1 MKNSQYFLHD
11 CCARNN
17 AKMLSLTAD
26 KGLEGYGAYWVLLEY
41 LREQSD
47 YYMPL
52 SLLPS
57 LAKQLGKFTQWVEE
71 IVCNYGLFVLTDDG
85 RFTSQGLQQRMK
97 PLENKR
103 KARDAKA
110 EKEALKL
117 AAQQAGNGTPPTAS
131 RRTRGSSNPV
141 RPVVA
146 KPVGEADC
154 FSESHEAVS
163 PSGETASQPT
173 CETVSPTQ
181 QMVPPTYE
189 AVPQTRETVAPIC
202 EAVPQTQETALPPT
216 NETVQP
222 TTHESVAPSEKTVPP
237 TQKTMPEKPVNSNT
251 NSSFSAAQKTETNE
265 KNSAKNVENTP
276 LQLLDNELVAKSS
289 LEENSIVENSIE
301 EIKRKEKEATASE
314 KESSSSGRKSSSW
327 EGWLNEALGE
337 RSWLEL
343 QAMHSGL
350 GGAFLPYLEVISKT
364 FREHVLRQGTE
375 VTICSLRD
383 VKSYFSN
390 YIRQGSITNKHL
402 REVIEKAATTNVY
415 RFEQLVDG
423 QRTYCGLPIP
433 EGAPPR
439 PAMTS
444 VWDER
449 KLCWEY

>member
-47 YYMPL
+47 YCMPL

-85 RFTSQGLQQRMK
+85 RFTSKGLQQRMK

-110 EKEALKL
+110 EK
-117 AAQQAGNGTPPTAS
+117 AA
-131 RRTRGSSNPV
+131 RTK
-141 RPVVA
+141 A
-146 KPVGEADC
+146 
-154 FSESHEAVS
+154 
-163 PSGETASQPT
+163 Q
-173 CETVSPTQ
+173 
-181 QMVPPTYE
+181 
-189 AVPQTRETVAPIC
+189 
-202 EAVPQTQETALPPT
+202 
-216 NETVQP
+216 
-222 TTHESVAPSEKTVPP
+222 
-237 TQKTMPEKPVNSNT
+237 NSNT

-265 KNSAKNVENTP
+265 KNSAKKVENTP
-276 LQLLDNELVAKSS
+276 LQLVDNERVAKAS
-289 LEENSIVENSIE
+289 LEEKRIEEKRIE

-314 KESSSSGRKSSSW
+314 KESSSSGSKSSSW

-343 QAMHSGL
+343 QAIHSGL
-350 GGAFLPYLEVISKT
+350 SGAFLPYLEVSSKA

-390 YIRQGSITNKHL
+390 FIRQGTVTNKRL
-402 REVIEKAATTNVY
+402 RELIEKAAATNVY

-423 QRTYCGLPIP
+423 QPTYCGLPIP

-439 PAMTS
+439 PAVTS

-449 KLCWEY
+449 KFCWEY

>member
-47 YYMPL
+47 YCMPL

-146 KPVGEADC
+146 KSVGEADC

-163 PSGETASQPT
+163 PNGETASQPT

-189 AVPQTRETVAPIC
+189 AVPQTREIVAPI
-202 EAVPQTQETALPPT
+202 
-216 NETVQP
+216 
-222 TTHESVAPSEKTVPP
+222 
-237 TQKTMPEKPVNSNT
+237 QKNMPEKPVNSNT

-265 KNSAKNVENTP
+265 KNSAKKVENTP
-276 LQLLDNELVAKSS
+276 LQLLDNERVAKAS

-314 KESSSSGRKSSSW
+314 KESSSSGSKSSSW

-402 REVIEKAATTNVY
+402 REVIEKAAATDVY

-423 QRTYCGLPIP
+423 QRTYCGLLIP

-449 KLCWEY
+449 KHCWEY

>member
-71 IVCNYGLFVLTDDG
+71 LVCNYGLFVLTDDG

-110 EKEALKL
+110 EK
-117 AAQQAGNGTPPTAS
+117 AARKKAQ
-131 RRTRGSSNPV
+131 
-141 RPVVA
+141 
-146 KPVGEADC
+146 
-154 FSESHEAVS
+154 
-163 PSGETASQPT
+163 
-173 CETVSPTQ
+173 
-181 QMVPPTYE
+181 
-189 AVPQTRETVAPIC
+189 
-202 EAVPQTQETALPPT
+202 
-216 NETVQP
+216 
-222 TTHESVAPSEKTVPP
+222 
-237 TQKTMPEKPVNSNT
+237 NSNT

-265 KNSAKNVENTP
+265 KNSAKKVENTP
-276 LQLLDNELVAKSS
+276 LQLADNERVAKAS
-289 LEENSIVENSIE
+289 LEEDRIVEKRIE

-314 KESSSSGRKSSSW
+314 KESSSSGSKSSSW

-343 QAMHSGL
+343 QAIHSGL
-350 GGAFLPYLEVISKT
+350 GGAFLPYLEVISKA

-375 VTICSLRD
+375 VTICLLRD

-390 YIRQGSITNKHL
+390 FIRQGTVTYKRL
-402 REVIEKAATTNVY
+402 RELIEKAAATNVY

-433 EGAPPR
+433 ERAPPR
-439 PAMTS
+439 PAVTS

-449 KLCWEY
+449 KHCWEY

>member
-117 AAQQAGNGTPPTAS
+117 AAQQAGNGTPPTAG
-131 RRTRGSSNPV
+131 RRTRGASNPV

-146 KPVGEADC
+146 KPVDEADC
-154 FSESHEAVS
+154 FSETSE
-163 PSGETASQPT
+163 
-173 CETVSPTQ
+173 
-181 QMVPPTYE
+181 
-189 AVPQTRETVAPIC
+189 
-202 EAVPQTQETALPPT
+202 ALPPT

-222 TTHESVAPSEKTVPP
+222 TTHESVSPTEKTVPP
-237 TQKTMPEKPVNSNT
+237 TEKTMPEKPVNSNT
-251 NSSFSAAQKTETNE
+251 NSSFSAAQKTEINE

-276 LQLLDNELVAKSS
+276 LQLLDNERVAKAS
-289 LEENSIVENSIE
+289 LVENSIVENSIE

-314 KESSSSGRKSSSW
+314 KESSSSGSKSSSW

-423 QRTYCGLPIP
+423 QRTYCGLTIP

>member
-1 MKNSQYFLHD
+1 MKNSQYLLHD

-26 KGLEGYGAYWVLLEY
+26 KGLEGYGAYWMLLEY

-47 YYMPL
+47 YCMPL

-71 IVCNYGLFVLTDDG
+71 LVCNYGLFVLTDDG

-117 AAQQAGNGTPPTAS
+117 AAQQAGNGTSPAAG
-131 RRTRGSSNPV
+131 RKTRAAAKPV

-146 KPVGEADC
+146 KLVDSAEC
-154 FSESHEAVS
+154 FS
-163 PSGETASQPT
+163 PT
-173 CETVSPTQ
+173 E
-181 QMVPPTYE
+181 
-189 AVPQTRETVAPIC
+189 
-202 EAVPQTQETALPPT
+202 
-216 NETVQP
+216 
-222 TTHESVAPSEKTVPP
+222 
-237 TQKTMPEKPVNSNT
+237 KTMPEKPVNNDE
-251 NSSFSAAQKTETNE
+251 NSSFSAVQKTETNE
-265 KNSAKNVENTP
+265 KNSAKKVENKP
-276 LQLLDNELVAKSS
+276 LQLVDNECVAKAS
-289 LEENSIVENSIE
+289 LEEKRIEEKRIE

-314 KESSSSGRKSSSW
+314 KESSSSGSESSSW

-343 QAMHSGL
+343 QAIHSGL
-350 GGAFLPYLEVISKT
+350 SGAFLPHLEVISKA

-390 YIRQGSITNKHL
+390 FIRQGTVTNKRL
-402 REVIEKAATTNVY
+402 RELIEKAAATNVY

-439 PAMTS
+439 PAVTS

-449 KLCWEY
+449 KFCWEY

>member
-1 MKNSQYFLHD
+1 MKNSQYLLHD

-47 YYMPL
+47 YCMPL

-71 IVCNYGLFVLTDDG
+71 LVCNYGLFVLTDDG

-110 EKEALKL
+110 EK
-117 AAQQAGNGTPPTAS
+117 AARKKA
-131 RRTRGSSNPV
+131 
-141 RPVVA
+141 
-146 KPVGEADC
+146 
-154 FSESHEAVS
+154 
-163 PSGETASQPT
+163 
-173 CETVSPTQ
+173 
-181 QMVPPTYE
+181 
-189 AVPQTRETVAPIC
+189 
-202 EAVPQTQETALPPT
+202 
-216 NETVQP
+216 
-222 TTHESVAPSEKTVPP
+222 
-237 TQKTMPEKPVNSNT
+237 VNSNT

-265 KNSAKNVENTP
+265 KNSAKNIENKP
-276 LQLLDNELVAKSS
+276 LQLADNERVANVF
-289 LEENSIVENSIE
+289 LEEKRIEEKRIE

-314 KESSSSGRKSSSW
+314 KESSSSGSKSSFW

-343 QAMHSGL
+343 QAIHSGL
-350 GGAFLPYLEVISKT
+350 SGAFLPHLEVISKA
-364 FREHVLRQGTE
+364 FREHVLLQGTE

-390 YIRQGSITNKHL
+390 FIRQGTVTNKRL
-402 REVIEKAATTNVY
+402 RKLIEKAAATNVY

-423 QRTYCGLPIP
+423 QPTYCGLPIP

-439 PAMTS
+439 PAVTS

-449 KLCWEY
+449 KFCWEY

>member
-17 AKMLSLTAD
+17 AKMLLLTAD
-26 KGLEGYGAYWVLLEY
+26 KGLEGYGAYWMLLEY

-47 YYMPL
+47 YCMPL

-71 IVCNYGLFVLTDDG
+71 LVCNYGLFVLTDDG

-117 AAQQAGNGTPPTAS
+117 AAQQAGNGTPPAAG
-131 RRTRGSSNPV
+131 RKTRAAAKPV

-146 KPVGEADC
+146 KLVDSAEC
-154 FSESHEAVS
+154 FS
-163 PSGETASQPT
+163 PT
-173 CETVSPTQ
+173 
-181 QMVPPTYE
+181 
-189 AVPQTRETVAPIC
+189 
-202 EAVPQTQETALPPT
+202 
-216 NETVQP
+216 
-222 TTHESVAPSEKTVPP
+222 EKTL
-237 TQKTMPEKPVNSNT
+237 PETPVTSNT
-251 NSSFSAAQKTETNE
+251 NSSFSAAQKTEINE

-276 LQLLDNELVAKSS
+276 LQLVDNKRVTNAS
-289 LEENSIVENSIE
+289 LEEKRIVEKRIE

-314 KESSSSGRKSSSW
+314 KESSSSGSKSSSW
-327 EGWLNEALGE
+327 ESWLNEALGE

-350 GGAFLPYLEVISKT
+350 GGAFLPYLELISKT

-390 YIRQGSITNKHL
+390 YVRQGSITNKRL
-402 REVIEKAATTNVY
+402 RELIEKAAATDVY

-439 PAMTS
+439 PAVTS

>member
-1 MKNSQYFLHD
+1 
-11 CCARNN
+11 
-17 AKMLSLTAD
+17 
-26 KGLEGYGAYWVLLEY
+26 
-41 LREQSD
+41 
-47 YYMPL
+47 
-52 SLLPS
+52 
-57 LAKQLGKFTQWVEE
+57 
-71 IVCNYGLFVLTDDG
+71 
-85 RFTSQGLQQRMK
+85 MK

-163 PSGETASQPT
+163 P
-173 CETVSPTQ
+173 
-181 QMVPPTYE
+181 
-189 AVPQTRETVAPIC
+189 
-202 EAVPQTQETALPPT
+202 T

-222 TTHESVAPSEKTVPP
+222 TTHESVAPTEKTVPP
-237 TQKTMPEKPVNSNT
+237 TPKTMPEKPVNSNT
-251 NSSFSAAQKTETNE
+251 NSSFSTAQKTETNE

-276 LQLLDNELVAKSS
+276 LQLFDNERVAKSS

-449 KLCWEY
+449 KHCWEY

>member
-154 FSESHEAVS
+154 FSETSEAVS
-163 PSGETASQPT
+163 
-173 CETVSPTQ
+173 
-181 QMVPPTYE
+181 
-189 AVPQTRETVAPIC
+189 
-202 EAVPQTQETALPPT
+202 PT

-222 TTHESVAPSEKTVPP
+222 TTHESVSPTEKTVPP
-237 TQKTMPEKPVNSNT
+237 TEKTMPQEPVNNNT

-265 KNSAKNVENTP
+265 KNSAKKVENTP
-276 LQLLDNELVAKSS
+276 LQLVDNERVAKAS
-289 LEENSIVENSIE
+289 LEEKRIEEKRIE

-314 KESSSSGRKSSSW
+314 KESSSSGSKSSSW

-402 REVIEKAATTNVY
+402 REVIEKAAATDVY

-439 PAMTS
+439 PAVTS